1 VSGAGESDGRPAFLV
16 TLEAAPSDVPAEAR
30 LRRLPKLALRGFDM
44 KCLHAEPVTLP
55 DPATPAQ
62 VGAGRGAGPA
72 RGAAAGAL
80 GSGRG
85 AGGRSAKGAG

>member
-1 VSGAGESDGRPAFLV
+1 VSGAVESDGRPAFLV

-55 DPATPAQ
+55 
-62 VGAGRGAGPA
+62 GPA
-72 RGAAAGAL
+72 RGAAAGAP
-80 GSGRG
+80 GSGGG